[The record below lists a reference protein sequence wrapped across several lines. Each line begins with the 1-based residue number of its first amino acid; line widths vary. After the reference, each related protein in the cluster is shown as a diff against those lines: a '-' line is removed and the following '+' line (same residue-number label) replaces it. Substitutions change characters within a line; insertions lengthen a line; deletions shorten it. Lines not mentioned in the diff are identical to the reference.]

1 MIKWVITI
9 VANQFLQNDPPG
21 PAKTSCIFCMFGS
34 DLNRSDM
41 ALPKMNI
48 LAETLGM
55 MMFMKNWHQQV
66 NYCKILQTLKKNAFP
81 QAPALKI
88 RHRVR

>member
-1 MIKWVITI
+1 MIPQELLKL
-9 VANQFLQNDPPG
+9 VAF
-21 PAKTSCIFCMFGS
+21 FCMFGS

-66 NYCKILQTLKKNAFP
+66 NYCKILQTQKK
-81 QAPALKI
+81 KT
-88 RHRVR
+88 RSHRPPLSK